1 MSPTTD
7 PEMKLRPLDPR
18 HLCDD
23 ACHNWAGRADLAG
36 FEHDW
41 MAKSSQSAGRY
52 EMVQDG
58 HDRAKRNSL
67 RGAVPSPIRAEKR
80 SRTMSELRPESVA
93 ALTDAVATASA
104 ERLPLEISGAGTKRG
119 MGRPV
124 EATHRLSLSAL
135 RGIMLYEPE
144 ELVISAHAGTT
155 LIEIEQSLAQKGQ
168 QLAFEPPDW
177 ARLLG
182 TAPGTQTIG
191 GIVAAN
197 LAGPRRLT
205 AGAARDHLLGFQAVS
220 GRGELFKAGGRV
232 VKNVTGFDL
241 SKLLA
246 GSFGT
251 LAVMSE
257 VTLKVLPR
265 PERTATLLL
274 LDQDAATAAGSM
286 AAALGSSNEV
296 SGAAWLP
303 ALLAQRVGVGEG
315 AAVTALRFEGL
326 DASVDFRLDALM
338 GLIGGAASRLD
349 GARSDDFWC
358 RVRDAEPFGAD
369 PSRDVWRVSV
379 APLDGARLVAALPEA
394 EAYLDWAGGLVWLA
408 LPAAPDGN
416 AARIRQAKGPSGH
429 ATLVRAAADVR
440 ARVAVFE
447 PEPAPL
453 AAVSRRVK
461 ASFDPLGIL
470 NPGRMVEGV

>member
-1 MSPTTD
+1 
-7 PEMKLRPLDPR
+7 
-18 HLCDD
+18 
-23 ACHNWAGRADLAG
+23 
-36 FEHDW
+36 
-41 MAKSSQSAGRY
+41 
-52 EMVQDG
+52 
-58 HDRAKRNSL
+58 
-67 RGAVPSPIRAEKR
+67 
-80 SRTMSELRPESVA
+80 MSELRPENVA
-93 ALTDAVATASA
+93 ALTEAVATASA
-104 ERLPLEISGAGTKRG
+104 ERKPLEIMGAATKRG

-124 EATHRLSLSAL
+124 EATDRLSLAGL

-155 LIEIEQSLAQKGQ
+155 LVEIEQSLAQKGQ

-177 ARLLG
+177 AHLFG

-303 ALLAQRVGVGEG
+303 ALLARRLGVGEG
-315 AAVTALRFEGL
+315 ASVTALRFEGL
-326 DASVDFRLDALM
+326 DTSVAFRLNALM
-338 GLIGGAASRLD
+338 GLIPGAAAARLD
-349 GARSDDFWC
+349 RAQSDDFWR
-358 RVRDAEPFGAD
+358 RVRDAEPLAAD
-369 PSRDVWRVSV
+369 PSRDIWRVSV
-379 APLDGARLVAALPEA
+379 APLDGARLVEALPEA
-394 EAYLDWAGGLVWLA
+394 EAFMDWAGGLVWLA
-408 LPAAPDGN
+408 LPAARDGN
-416 AARIRQAKGPSGH
+416 AARVREAKGPVGH
-429 ATLVRAAADVR
+429 ATLVRAAAGVR

-453 AAVSRRVK
+453 AALSRRVK

>member
-1 MSPTTD
+1 MNDS
-7 PEMKLRPLDPR
+7 
-18 HLCDD
+18 
-23 ACHNWAGRADLAG
+23 
-36 FEHDW
+36 
-41 MAKSSQSAGRY
+41 
-52 EMVQDG
+52 
-58 HDRAKRNSL
+58 
-67 RGAVPSPIRAEKR
+67 
-80 SRTMSELRPESVA
+80 RPESVA
-93 ALTDAVATASA
+93 ALIDAVATAA
-104 ERLPLEISGAGTKRG
+104 VARQPLEIIGAGTKRC

-124 EATHRLSLSAL
+124 DADRRLSLEGL

-144 ELVISAHAGTT
+144 ELVISAYAGTR
-155 LIEIEQSLAQKGQ
+155 LGEIEQSLAQKGQ

-177 ARLLG
+177 APLFG

-257 VTLKVLPR
+257 LTLKVLPR

-274 LDQDAATAAGSM
+274 LDQDAATAVGAM
-286 AAALGSSNEV
+286 AAALGSSNEI

-303 ALLAQRVGVGEG
+303 AALARRLDVGDG

-326 DASVDFRLDALM
+326 DESVAFRLTALT
-338 GLIGGAASRLD
+338 GLIPGAAARLD
-349 GARSDDFWC
+349 GARSEDFWR
-358 RVRDAEPFGAD
+358 RVRDVEPLAAD
-369 PSRDVWRVSV
+369 PSRDIWRVSV
-379 APLDGARLVAALPEA
+379 APLDGARLVSNLPEA

-416 AARIRQAKGPSGH
+416 AARVRQAKGPQGH
-429 ATLVRAAADVR
+429 ATLVRAAAEVR

-447 PEPAPL
+447 PEPAAL
-453 AAVSRRVK
+453 AALSRRVK

>member
-1 MSPTTD
+1 M
-7 PEMKLRPLDPR
+7 
-18 HLCDD
+18 
-23 ACHNWAGRADLAG
+23 N
-36 FEHDW
+36 
-41 MAKSSQSAGRY
+41 
-52 EMVQDG
+52 
-58 HDRAKRNSL
+58 
-67 RGAVPSPIRAEKR
+67 
-80 SRTMSELRPESVA
+80 ELRPENVS
-93 ALTDAVATASA
+93 ALTDAVATAAA
-104 ERLPLEISGAGTKRG
+104 ERISFEIIGAGTKRG

-124 EATHRLSLSAL
+124 EATQLLALDGL
-135 RGIMLYEPE
+135 RGITLYEPE
-144 ELVISAHAGTT
+144 ELVISVRAGTT

-177 ARLLG
+177 AHLFG

-257 VTLKVLPR
+257 LTLKVLPR
-265 PERTATLLL
+265 PERAATLLL

-303 ALLAQRVGVGEG
+303 GLLAARLGVGVG

-326 DASVDFRLDALM
+326 DASVDFRLAALM
-338 GLIGGAASRLD
+338 QLIPGAATRLD
-349 GARSDDFWC
+349 GAQSDGFWR
-358 RVRDAEPFGAD
+358 RVRDAEPLATD
-369 PSRDVWRVSV
+369 PSRDIWRVSV
-379 APLDGARLVAALPEA
+379 APLDGARLVASLPEA

-416 AARIRQAKGPSGH
+416 AARVRLMKGPTGH
-429 ATLVRAAADVR
+429 ATLVRAAAEVR
-440 ARVAVFE
+440 ARVAPFE

-453 AAVSRRVK
+453 AALSRRVK
-461 ASFDPLGIL
+461 ASFDPQGIL

>member
-1 MSPTTD
+1 MND
-7 PEMKLRPLDPR
+7 
-18 HLCDD
+18 
-23 ACHNWAGRADLAG
+23 
-36 FEHDW
+36 
-41 MAKSSQSAGRY
+41 
-52 EMVQDG
+52 
-58 HDRAKRNSL
+58 
-67 RGAVPSPIRAEKR
+67 
-80 SRTMSELRPESVA
+80 LRPESVV
-93 ALTDAVATASA
+93 ALTDAVATAAA
-104 ERLPLEISGAGTKRG
+104 ERKPLEIIGAATKRG

-124 EATHRLSLSAL
+124 DAAQRLSLAGL

-144 ELVISAHAGTT
+144 ELVISAYAGTT
-155 LIEIEQSLAQKGQ
+155 LVEIEQSLAQKGQ

-177 ARLLG
+177 ARLFG
-182 TAPGTQTIG
+182 TVPGTQTIG
-191 GIVAAN
+191 GVVAAN

-257 VTLKVLPR
+257 LTLKVLPR

-303 ALLAQRVGVGEG
+303 AVLATRLDVGAG

-326 DASVDFRLDALM
+326 DESVAFRLNALM
-338 GLIGGAASRLD
+338 GLIPGAAARLD
-349 GARSDDFWC
+349 GARSDDFWR
-358 RVRDAEPFGAD
+358 RVRDAEPLAAD
-369 PSRDVWRVSV
+369 PSRDIWRVSV

-416 AARIRQAKGPSGH
+416 AARVRQAKGPVGH

-453 AAVSRRVK
+453 AALSRRVK